1 MSQPLA
7 AGRGHP
13 RCSATLQAGANGT
26 FRQRQRQKCSGADD
40 VPGVRRTSYYLEL
53 QQQDGIFGEQKPPYL
68 EKAGVDDLR
77 TFGPWRREAYEICA
91 GSPELPAKRP
101 ERLAAYTNWLAKPAK
116 PAQVIDVTAMT
127 AGCVARRMQSP
138 KRSWLRRRRR
148 CPARQRV
155 PAWIVPTSQNA
166 QNTRKIGFG
175 IVLGEEHGRTDFYQ
189 CVCDLCLEYLQ
200 SPWATWRPEG
210 WMPSMICSSTPLL
223 SLKTGPHQSWW
234 LASSWWPTGGAVV
247 YHGLYALNSPSG
259 FSGEGREGRRN
270 EGLNAQT
277 EEEVEAT
284 LWGWGEARGPA
295 AEVARF

>member
-127 AGCVARRMQSP
+127 AGCFARRRQSP

-175 IVLGEEHGRTDFYQ
+175 IVLGENMGEQIFISVFVIYVWNISNRLG
-189 CVCDLCLEYLQ
+189 
-200 SPWATWRPEG
+200 RPEDLKDG
-210 WMPSMICSSTPLL
+210 CPPWYAVLPLFWVWRQGPINLDGLQVHDGPPVAPWFTMACMPWTRQVVSQEKGEKGDKTRDSTPKPKRK
-223 SLKTGPHQSWW
+223 LKP
-234 LASSWWPTGGAVV
+234 L
-247 YHGLYALNSPSG
+247 
-259 FSGEGREGRRN
+259 FED
-270 EGLNAQT
+270 
-277 EEEVEAT
+277 EVKPEDQR
-284 LWGWGEARGPA
+284 LK
-295 AEVARF
+295 